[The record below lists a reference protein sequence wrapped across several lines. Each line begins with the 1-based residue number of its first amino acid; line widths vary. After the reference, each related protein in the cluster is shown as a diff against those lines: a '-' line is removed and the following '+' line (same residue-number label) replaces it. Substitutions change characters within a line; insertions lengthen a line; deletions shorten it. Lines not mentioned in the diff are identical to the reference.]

1 MLSPANGPMRNRSC
15 RRESPWATLEDV
27 QLLLLDDRDDIAIAT
42 VDLKAGDRATI
53 ANTSLVVRND
63 IRRGHKVALRR
74 LPTGTD
80 VLRYGEVIG
89 ETTADVE
96 VGDHV
101 HVHNLISK
109 RIPGRDK

>member
-1 MLSPANGPMRNRSC
+1 MRKRSC
-15 RRESPWATLEDV
+15 RRESPWVTLEAV

-42 VDLKAGDRATI
+42 VDLRAGDRATV